1 MSSRKARDIQRNPV
15 SKNKKKKKKK
25 KKKNT
30 NELGLQRKFKA
41 RLYKI
46 KSKKTAGD
54 LGVV

>member
-1 MSSRKARDIQRNPV
+1 MEDNRADLTWEEVRTEHIIQE
-15 SKNKKKKKKK
+15 
-25 KKKNT
+25 KNT